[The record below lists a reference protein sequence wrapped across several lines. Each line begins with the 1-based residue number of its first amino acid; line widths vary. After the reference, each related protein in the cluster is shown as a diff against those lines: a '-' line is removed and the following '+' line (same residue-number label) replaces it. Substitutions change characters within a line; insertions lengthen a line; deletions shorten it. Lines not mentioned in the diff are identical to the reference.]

1 MILWGKISQFSAF
14 MILQLIASYQKTGLL
29 EIEDH
34 EERAVIYLTDGNV
47 DAVSIPRSDHL
58 LGSRIVN
65 SGHVPAAE
73 LRKIILSEA
82 MREEE
87 EREYLGLTLIRSG
100 LIDEETMM
108 SVLTRQAYENTL
120 ELSNWVEGTFRFL
133 TPRKPVVF
141 PVSPRIN
148 VQHLLL
154 EVSRL
159 LDEGQRPTRT
169 KTVMPAEELCATC
182 TANCSQRQKDKY
194 LKDGIC
200 LWRNMPTLVRESIA
214 PSGER
219 PDWMDAEEEQ
229 HNIRDLPFL

>member
-14 MILQLIASYQKTGLL
+14 MILQLIASYRKSGLL
-29 EIEDH
+29 EIEDS
-34 EERAVIYLTDGNV
+34 EERAVIYLTDGFV

-58 LGSRIVN
+58 LGSRIV
-65 SGHVPAAE
+65 SGGYVPAPR
-73 LRKIILSEA
+73 LRKLILAEA
-82 MREEE
+82 MREEA

-100 LIDEETMM
+100 LVDEETIV

-159 LDEGQRPTRT
+159 LDEGQRPTRAK
-169 KTVMPAEELCATC
+169 KTMPEEELCATC
-182 TANCSQRQKDKY
+182 TANCSERQKDKY

-200 LWRNMPTLVRESIA
+200 LWRNMPALVRESLA

-219 PDWMDAEEEQ
+219 PAWMDAEDE
-229 HNIRDLPFL
+229 HHLHDLPFL